1 MRDKKSKKKFLF
13 IVNTDK
19 FLLSHRIEIAKELI
33 NNGYDVHLGSAITEV
48 SNEIKNF
55 GIKTHPL
62 LINRSKTGILNIFL
76 TTFSIYRLIKK
87 TKPDLIHFISIKPV
101 LLGCLA
107 SKFYAKKLKIIASIS
122 GLGFIFVDRGVLA
135 KFRRFLICSLYK
147 ISLSNKKISIIFQ
160 NETDKS
166 FITRICN
173 LSKDQSFIIKGSG
186 VDLKKFNRSNY
197 DSDKKIVLLPSRIVK
212 SKGVLEFIEAAKL
225 LKGQSRF
232 IICGN
237 LDFEAKD
244 KISLK
249 IINKNVRENNIEYW
263 GFKKNMANIYK
274 SCSIVVLP
282 SYREGL
288 PKALCEASACGKAIV
303 TTNVPGCKDAIIN
316 NQTGILVPPRDS
328 LSLAKAIKR
337 LLNDKELCTSM
348 GIKGRINAEK
358 NFDIRKVVE
367 SHINIYKRI

>member
-1 MRDKKSKKKFLF
+1 MRNKKPKKKFLF

-19 FLLSHRIEIAKELI
+19 FLLSHRIEIAKELLK
-33 NNGYDVHLGSAITEV
+33 NDYEVHLGSAITEA
-48 SNEIKNF
+48 SNEIKNL

-62 LINRSKTGILNIFL
+62 FINRSKTGILNIFL
-76 TTFSIYRLIKK
+76 TALSIFKLIKK
-87 TKPDLIHFISIKPV
+87 IRPDIVHFISIKPV

-107 SKFYAKKLKIIASIS
+107 SNFYNKKLKIIASIS
-122 GLGFIFVDRGVLA
+122 GLGFIFVDQGPFA
-135 KFRRFLICSLYK
+135 KLRRFLICSLYK

-160 NETDKS
+160 NEMDKS
-166 FITRICN
+166 FISRICN
-173 LSKDQSFIIKGSG
+173 LSQDQSFIIKGSG
-186 VDLKKFNRSNY
+186 VDLKKFKPSNY
-197 DSDKKIVLLPSRIVK
+197 YPDKKIVILPSRIVK

-232 IICGN
+232 IICGS
-237 LDFEAKD
+237 LDLEAKD

-249 IINKNVRENNIEYW
+249 TINKHIRENNIEYW

-316 NQTGILVPPRDS
+316 NQTGILVPPRDFF
-328 LSLAKAIKR
+328 SLAVAIKR
-337 LLNDKELCTSM
+337 LLNDKKLCISM

-358 NFDIRKVVE
+358 NFNIQKVVE
-367 SHINIYKRI
+367 SHINIYERI